1 MPPATPRLLDVDE
14 LTERIR
20 EQLSTPEFGQ
30 LFVKGEIQ
38 GLKHHP
44 SGHVYFTLLGKNARV
59 ACALFRSQ
67 AERVLLW
74 PKEGDEAAVQ
84 GRLDVY
90 PPRGS
95 YQLLASRI
103 WPLGVGEQ
111 ARAKEL
117 LREKLNQE
125 GLFDPRLKRPIP
137 QYPLRVGVITSRS
150 GAAFHDVRRV
160 AALRFPPARLLW
172 IPSQVQGV
180 EAADSLVRA
189 FRRLQ
194 GEEELDCVLLVRGG
208 GSRDDLNPFDDE
220 GVVRAIR
227 QCPFPVAVGVGHEVD
242 RTLSDLAADL
252 SAPTPSGAAERVL
265 PDREECLRRIRRE
278 QESLRGPVA
287 RKVRSLGERL
297 RLCSFALE
305 RPLRRRFLDPRVGD
319 LSRNLSRLRE
329 AARACLRVQQDRLRS
344 EMAALDAL
352 SPLAP
357 LRRGYALVSSPSGRR
372 VSRIASWEGETEL
385 RLRWLDG
392 EARVRVLQVEREEEG
407 P

>member
-59 ACALFRSQ
+59 ACALFRSH

-125 GLFDPRLKRPIP
+125 GSSSGKGNIDGQKLADDFDAIQPHDCDQAPKDDAEESGHQRDEKCHMYVAD
-137 QYPLRVGVITSRS
+137 QSR
-150 GAAFHDVRRV
+150 
-160 AALRFPPARLLW
+160 
-172 IPSQVQGV
+172 
-180 EAADSLVRA
+180 E
-189 FRRLQ
+189 
-194 GEEELDCVLLVRGG
+194 
-208 GSRDDLNPFDDE
+208 
-220 GVVRAIR
+220 
-227 QCPFPVAVGVGHEVD
+227 
-242 RTLSDLAADL
+242 
-252 SAPTPSGAAERVL
+252 
-265 PDREECLRRIRRE
+265 
-278 QESLRGPVA
+278 
-287 RKVRSLGERL
+287 
-297 RLCSFALE
+297 
-305 RPLRRRFLDPRVGD
+305 
-319 LSRNLSRLRE
+319 
-329 AARACLRVQQDRLRS
+329 
-344 EMAALDAL
+344 
-352 SPLAP
+352 
-357 LRRGYALVSSPSGRR
+357 
-372 VSRIASWEGETEL
+372 
-385 RLRWLDG
+385 
-392 EARVRVLQVEREEEG
+392 
-407 P
+407 